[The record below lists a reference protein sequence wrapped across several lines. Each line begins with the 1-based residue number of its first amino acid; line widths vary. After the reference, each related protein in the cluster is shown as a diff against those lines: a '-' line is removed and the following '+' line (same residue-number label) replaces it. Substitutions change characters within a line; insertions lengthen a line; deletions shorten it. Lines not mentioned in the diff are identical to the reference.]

1 MVNYNELKMQ
11 LKGLIDGDESK
22 ISILSNAS
30 ALINMSLDNL
40 NWCGFYIL
48 KDNYLYLGP
57 FQGNPACIK
66 IKVGNGVCGT
76 TIKEDKTIVV
86 KNVHEFKGHIACDSR
101 SNSEICVPIHIGNE
115 IYGLLDI
122 DSPLLNRFNEEDKK
136 GLESLVLVIE
146 EALKNAIL

>member
-1 MVNYNELKMQ
+1 MVNYNELKIQ

-30 ALINMSLDNL
+30 ALINISLDNL

-48 KDNYLYLGP
+48 KDNFLYLGP
-57 FQGNPACIK
+57 FQGKPACIK

-86 KNVHEFKGHIACDSR
+86 ANVHEFRGHIACDSN
-101 SNSEICVPIHIGNE
+101 SNSEICVPIHLNNE

-122 DSPLLNRFNEEDKK
+122 DSPILNRFSELDKSNLEEI
-136 GLESLVLVIE
+136 VNIIE
-146 EALKNAIL
+146 DALAKAIL

>member
-1 MVNYNELKMQ
+1 MVNYNELKIQ

-30 ALINMSLDNL
+30 ALINISLDNL

-48 KDNYLYLGP
+48 KDNFLYLGP
-57 FQGNPACIK
+57 FQGKPACIK

-86 KNVHEFKGHIACDSR
+86 KNVHEFRGHIACDSN
-101 SNSEICVPIHIGNE
+101 SNSEICVPIHLNNE

-122 DSPLLNRFNEEDKK
+122 DSPILNRFSELDKSNLEEI
-136 GLESLVLVIE
+136 VNIIE
-146 EALKNAIL
+146 DALAKAIL